1 LLDDADW
8 QPYEDVL
15 AMSESGDNELTPRPW
30 DPAGTQPKHDP
41 ESLLPEA
48 EEPLLPPDAEIVE
61 SDAFDEDDDDGDML
75 PERHRGAGA
84 PAVAAAGHR
93 HSSYSARFQFLTGAL
108 VAVGIAAIVG
118 IVVAIVGIPPKH
130 EGPAW
135 SSWKPTA
142 GGLQGAGEIAS
153 HVAGAY
159 RDRGKQLIRVDA
171 NDISYKGIPLLVA
184 LRKSAEEGGAIQV
197 HPEKGVLYQMC
208 GLGVNCQID
217 SGKPSPERMLLL
229 RRAGLE
235 LALYSFRYLKDVKQ
249 VVVLIP
255 ATPGKAQTIALY
267 FSRGELQ
274 PELNRP
280 LTASLLPKA
289 PTTKTVT
296 LSPDARLVDQTTN
309 PYLFS
314 LMGSSFND
322 RGYLVLDP
330 YSAAADAKLQKRLKE
345 QQKQAAEAA
354 AQASGG

>member
-1 LLDDADW
+1 
-8 QPYEDVL
+8 
-15 AMSESGDNELTPRPW
+15 MSERDDSEQTARPW

-41 ESLLPEA
+41 DSLLPQSPQ
-48 EEPLLPPDAEIVE
+48 PLLPPDAEVVE
-61 SDAFDEDDDDGDML
+61 SDAFDEDDGDLL
-75 PERHRGAGA
+75 PERHRAAGA
-84 PAVAAAGHR
+84 PARAAAGGG
-93 HSSYSARFQFLTGAL
+93 HSAYAPRFQFMTGAL
-108 VAVGIAAIVG
+108 VAVGIAALVG
-118 IVVAIVGIPPKH
+118 ITIAIVGIAPKK

-135 SSWKPTA
+135 SAWKPTN
-142 GGLQGAGEIAS
+142 GGLQGATEIAS
-153 HVAGAY
+153 HIAAAY
-159 RDRGKQLIRVDA
+159 RDQGKQLVKVDA

-184 LRKSAEEGGAIQV
+184 LRKSPEDGGAIQV
-197 HPEKGVLYQMC
+197 HDEKGVLYQMC

-217 SGKPSPERMLLL
+217 GGKPSTERMLLL

-267 FSRGELQ
+267 FSRDELR
-274 PELNRP
+274 PELDRP
-280 LTASLLPKA
+280 LTSSLLPRA

-296 LSPDARLVDQTTN
+296 LSPDASLVDQTTN

-330 YSAAADAKLQKRLKE
+330 YSPAADRALQKRLKE
-345 QQKQAAEAA
+345 QQRQAAAA
-354 AQASGG
+354 AAGAATTTPQATAGG

>member
-1 LLDDADW
+1 
-8 QPYEDVL
+8 
-15 AMSESGDNELTPRPW
+15 MSEPDDKSELSKRPW

-41 ESLLPEA
+41 DSLLPESS
-48 EEPLLPPDAEIVE
+48 EPLLPPDAEVVE
-61 SDAFDEDDDDGDML
+61 SDAIDEEHDGDLL
-75 PERHRGAGA
+75 PERHRAAGA
-84 PAVAAAGHR
+84 PAAAAAG
-93 HSSYSARFQFLTGAL
+93 SSEYAPRFQFMTGAL
-108 VAVGIAAIVG
+108 VAVGIAALVG
-118 IVVAIVGIPPKH
+118 VTIAIVGIAPKS

-135 SSWKPTA
+135 SSWKPST
-142 GGLQGAGEIAS
+142 GGLQGATEIAS
-153 HVAGAY
+153 HIAGAY
-159 RDRGKQLIRVDA
+159 RDQGRQLVKVDA

-184 LRKSAEEGGAIQV
+184 MRKSAEEGGAIQV
-197 HPEKGVLYQMC
+197 HDEKGVLYQMC

-217 SGKPSPERMLLL
+217 SGKPSKERMLLL
-229 RRAGLE
+229 RREGLE

-267 FSRGELQ
+267 FSRDALR
-274 PELNRP
+274 PELDRP
-280 LTASLLPKA
+280 LTSSLLPTA

-330 YSAAADAKLQKRLKE
+330 YSPSADKALQKRLKD
-345 QQKQAAEAA
+345 QQKQAAAADAQAA
-354 AQASGG
+354 AGSTPQSSGG

>member
-1 LLDDADW
+1 
-8 QPYEDVL
+8 
-15 AMSESGDNELTPRPW
+15 MSERDDKELTPRPW

-41 ESLLPEA
+41 DS
-48 EEPLLPPDAEIVE
+48 LLPPDAEVVE
-61 SDAFDEDDDDGDML
+61 SDAFDEDDDGDLL
-75 PERHRGAGA
+75 PERHHTAGA
-84 PAVAAAGHR
+84 PATAAAGNG
-93 HSSYSARFQFLTGAL
+93 HSTYAPRFQFLTGAL
-108 VAVGIAAIVG
+108 VAVGIAALIGITVAVVG
-118 IVVAIVGIPPKH
+118 ISPGGD

-135 SSWKPTA
+135 SSWKPSS
-142 GGLQGAGEIAS
+142 GGLQGATEIAG
-153 HVAGAY
+153 HVGAAY
-159 RDRGKQLIRVDA
+159 RDHGKQLVKVDA

-184 LRKSAEEGGAIQV
+184 LRKSAEDGGNIQV

-217 SGKPSPERMLLL
+217 GGKPSPERMLLL

-235 LALYSFRYLKDVKQ
+235 MALYSFRYLKDVKQ

-267 FSRGELQ
+267 FSRDALR
-274 PELNRP
+274 PELDRP
-280 LTASLLPKA
+280 LTSSLLPTA

-296 LSPDARLVDQTTN
+296 LSPDASLVDQTTN

-330 YSAAADAKLQKRLKE
+330 YSPAADRALQKRLKA
-345 QQKQAAEAA
+345 QQREAA
-354 AQASGG
+354 AAAAGAATTAPQATSGG